1 MLRDLY
7 PSLSH
12 LPSQD
17 SKTTWI
23 GHVGP
28 GKPPPSWRHVGPGNL
43 YFQGIMSY
51 VLFLYPTKHFPKS
64 SYLSVLVKK
73 PCVVHRGA
81 SSALRVADSASWGQT
96 AHLCSHEDPSRVLH
110 SKMASLH
117 FSHEDPLVPQRHCS
131 HVVTLC
137 LHDLCNTNP
146 TSTWA
151 ISSMGTDNKCMFSE
165 LSYQRNEWTVVRTMN
180 NGNAT
185 SYYF

>member
-1 MLRDLY
+1 MWVLANHPPHEGMWVLVIFIFRAICPMCY
-7 PSLSH
+7 FYIQPS
-12 LPSQD
+12 
-17 SKTTWI
+17 I
-23 GHVGP
+23 
-28 GKPPPSWRHVGPGNL
+28 
-43 YFQGIMSY
+43 
-51 VLFLYPTKHFPKS
+51 FPKS

-110 SKMASLH
+110 SKMASLR

-131 HVVTLC
+131 HVETLC

-165 LSYQRNEWTVVRTMN
+165 LSYQRNE
-180 NGNAT
+180 
-185 SYYF
+185 

>member
-1 MLRDLY
+1 MLRGLY

-12 LPSQD
+12 LPSED

-28 GKPPPSWRHVGPGNL
+28 GKPPPSWRHVGPGKPSPSWRHVGPGNL

-96 AHLCSHEDPSRVLH
+96 AHLCSHKDPSRVLH
-110 SKMASLH
+110 SKMASLR
-117 FSHEDPLVPQRHCS
+117 FSHEDPLSSPK
-131 HVVTLC
+131 TLQSR
-137 LHDLCNTNP
+137 CNTLLAWP
-146 TSTWA
+146 
-151 ISSMGTDNKCMFSE
+151 F
-165 LSYQRNEWTVVRTMN
+165 
-180 NGNAT
+180 
-185 SYYF
+185 